1 MGFLGKIVS
10 DLAGVV
16 GKIAPFAMLLPP
28 PFDVAATVASMAL
41 NVTAGLM
48 QKPPN
53 WTGIMT
59 NLLMGAIPMGMGK
72 ALEAFKAGGTALD
85 FAKIF
90 GDKLSGTLG
99 EVATKVGNPQFTN
112 IIGQLQSKI
121 GSEAFTSK
129 FASIVNTATRTQP
142 GDVLTAAQIHAAAE
156 PIAFGAQSMLDPI
169 TSALSYP
176 MNAAKS
182 VYYDHV
188 VNQATK
194 LPSPVAGDPVVS
206 DAPTMRV
213 PPGYKG

>member
-53 WTGIMT
+53 WSGILT
-59 NLLMGAIPMGMGK
+59 NVLMGAIPLGMGK

-142 GDVLTAAQIHAAAE
+142 GDMLTAAQIHANME
-156 PIAFGAQSMLDPI
+156 PIAFGAQSLLSPI
-169 TSALSYP
+169 TSALSAP
-176 MNAAKS
+176 MDAANS
-182 VYYDHV
+182 LYLQHV

-194 LPSPVAGDPVVS
+194 IPPPVSGDQVVS